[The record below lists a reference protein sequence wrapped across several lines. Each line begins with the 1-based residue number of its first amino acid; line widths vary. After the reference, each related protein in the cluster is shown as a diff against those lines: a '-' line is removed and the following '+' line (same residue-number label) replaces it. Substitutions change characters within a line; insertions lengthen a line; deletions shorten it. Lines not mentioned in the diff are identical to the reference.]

1 MKSQD
6 RVKLCEFNDNRV
18 RLESISGNKTN
29 LNRGSDKII
38 NFGIKASE
46 RHVNPY
52 HQSRERVSVKR
63 VQRAVVHSGQFSED
77 RVSASDNKINLGR
90 VSDIK
95 ASLGRVSDIKVNRRR
110 VSDIKAS
117 LGRVSD
123 IKVNLGR
130 VSDIKVNLGRVSD
143 SKVNLGHSSDKK
155 VSRVCDDRVKLLR
168 GSGDIRDA
176 TSLFRT
182 G

>member
-46 RHVNPY
+46 RHVN
-52 HQSRERVSVKR
+52 QNLLCRERVSVKR
-63 VQRAVVHSGQFSED
+63 VQRAVVHTCRFIED
-77 RVSASDNKINLGR
+77 RVSASENKINLGR

-95 ASLGRVSDIKVNRRR
+95 VHRGRVSDNKANR
-110 VSDIKAS
+110 A
-117 LGRVSD
+117 
-123 IKVNLGR
+123 
-130 VSDIKVNLGRVSD
+130 
-143 SKVNLGHSSDKK
+143 
-155 VSRVCDDRVKLLR
+155 CDDRVTLLR
-168 GSGDIRDA
+168 GSGGDIRDA
-176 TSLFRT
+176 TSPFKT